1 LRQFVLI
8 TAQACTADQGIAR
21 LLQASSESDGCLN
34 ALVQN
39 RHSIRAFAPQPV
51 SLAEVAKPQW
61 AAQGIRSREGIRTA
75 PAEGGL

>member
-1 LRQFVLI
+1 M
-8 TAQACTADQGIAR
+8 
-21 LLQASSESDGCLN
+21 QASSASDGCLN

-39 RHSIRAFAPQPV
+39 RQNIGAFVPQPV
-51 SLAEVAKPQW
+51 SLAEVAQLQW